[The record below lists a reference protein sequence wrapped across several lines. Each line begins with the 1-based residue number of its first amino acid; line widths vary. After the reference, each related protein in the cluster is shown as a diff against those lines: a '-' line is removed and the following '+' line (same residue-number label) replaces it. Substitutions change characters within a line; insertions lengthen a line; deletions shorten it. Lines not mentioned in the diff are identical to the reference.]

1 MVRGGGGWLFLLQ
14 LLCVR
19 HNNAFSYQSFAQK
32 WMAMWRFFV
41 WSNLGYLWPGE
52 VEVVCGR
59 RKCFGF
65 KVLQRNFA
73 QRLGSFLVGCVIA
86 FSRVRWETLMDVTLW
101 TRIWR
106 LGCEFA
112 QGYWIGPWE
121 NPFWCESKWIVC
133 FGCVILI
140 YKCNI
145 NRWDKDL
152 KNSGRWW
159 KTQ

>member
-19 HNNAFSYQSFAQK
+19 HNNAFSYESFAQK

-86 FSRVRWETLMDVTLW
+86 FSRVRWETLMDLILW
-101 TRIWR
+101 TRIWDLAVSLHR
-106 LGCEFA
+106 VIQLDQRKILFGASQSESYDLGVS
-112 QGYWIGPWE
+112 
-121 NPFWCESKWIVC
+121 FWFTNATW
-133 FGCVILI
+133 G
-140 YKCNI
+140 
-145 NRWDKDL
+145 
-152 KNSGRWW
+152 GRI
-159 KTQ
+159 